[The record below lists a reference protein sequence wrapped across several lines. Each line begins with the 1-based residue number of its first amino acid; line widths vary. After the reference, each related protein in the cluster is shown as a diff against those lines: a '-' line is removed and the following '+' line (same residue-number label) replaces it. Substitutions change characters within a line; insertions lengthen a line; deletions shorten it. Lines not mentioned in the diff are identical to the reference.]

1 MDAVEY
7 IKGAKRIC
15 KSQSVCKSAS
25 GKCPLSDENGYCTVT
40 AYICA
45 KDVIEKTEE
54 AVQIVEQW
62 RKDHPVMSRQSAFLK
77 MFPNAPKSGRVLDIC
92 PRTLNTEYMPPKRC
106 ENTSC
111 GVCKIDYWSEEVTDN
126 D

>member
-1 MDAVEY
+1 MDAV
-7 IKGAKRIC
+7 KFVKTVNRLC
-15 KSQSVCKSAS
+15 KNRHCDGCPIEKEGRCMVGFNDYSV
-25 GKCPLSDENGYCTVT
+25 EN
-40 AYICA
+40 
-45 KDVIEKTEE
+45 IEKT
-54 AVQIVEQW
+54 ISKLEQW
-62 RKDHPVMSRQSAFLK
+62 AEDHPVKTRQSKFLK

-92 PRTLNTEYMPPKRC
+92 PRSLNTEYMPPKRC

>member
-7 IKGAKRIC
+7 VKTLCRMHE
-15 KSQSVCKSAS
+15 SQDCYYGSIP
-25 GKCPLSDENGYCTVT
+25 GCPLLHKDDEDCYCV
-40 AYICA
+40 ANMREYA
-45 KDVIEKTEE
+45 EK

-62 RKDHPVMSRQSAFLK
+62 ANDNPVKSRQSAFLEI
-77 MFPNAPKSGRVLDIC
+77 FPNAPKSGRVLDIC
-92 PRTLNTEYMPPKRC
+92 PRSLNTEYMPPKRC

-111 GVCKIDYWSEEVTDN
+111 GVCKIDYWSEEVTGN